1 AALLDRI
8 AGNGVGVVLVE
19 DASRFARDLAV
30 QMTGHELLKRMGV
43 DLVPVNAPDHFTDDT
58 PTAVMVRQILG
69 AVSQFEKAQLVQKLK
84 GARARKKAL
93 TGRCEGRKAI
103 PDDVLEK
110 ARKLARRNPKT
121 GERRSLREI
130 AEALAYAGHTV
141 IQNGEPSGKAYG
153 PESIKRMLSA
163 PKPKRNRDAA

>member
-1 AALLDRI
+1 M
-8 AGNGVGVVLVE
+8 GVVLVE

-84 GARARKKAL
+84 GARVRKKAL
-93 TGRCEGRKAI
+93 TGRCEGRKAV
-103 PDDVLEK
+103 PDDVLAK
-110 ARKLARRNPKT
+110 AHKLARRNPKT
-121 GERRSLREI
+121 GERASLREI
-130 AEALAYAGHTV
+130 SEALAHAGHTV
-141 IQNGEPSGKAYG
+141 LVNGEPSGKPYG
-153 PESIKRMLSA
+153 PESIKQMFAAYKKKLA
-163 PKPKRNRDAA
+163 NEKAKRNRDAA